1 MVFRGGPS
9 LSSILAMVRLSSSK
23 IINWVYG
30 CLVILASVYS
40 HPYSRPLMRS
50 ELPIENLQNKLI
62 LFYFSGWKKN
72 TLFNAFLEYV
82 TQLFFF
88 SQSYESLVIIC
99 IWPSFTLALTRPT
112 THPKWRQSIS
122 TKSFFFYRIQSFTF
136 QYSIDVHVQV
146 KSEKEKVMLSFR
158 KVLYFSYPI
167 VNHKKRM
174 IWHLKVVQDKELR
187 KRSINPKIWKLS
199 FFIKKT

>member
-88 SQSYESLVIIC
+88 SKLWKFSHYLH
-99 IWPSFTLALTRPT
+99 LAKFHLSSDTSNDAS
-112 THPKWRQSIS
+112 KWRQSIS
-122 TKSFFFYRIQSFTF
+122 TRSFFFYRIQSFTF